1 MTDGGLVAARA
12 IAYGALLLAA
22 GLPLYLMTAGRGMIA
37 TARLRLAQALV
48 ALLAAVASVWL
59 ALAGIAAMAA
69 LPLAAL
75 DGATVSAVLAA
86 TPLGA
91 VLAIRL
97 AALALMLLAIGLR
110 LPTIWAALP
119 AAVALATAAWTGHA
133 GATEAALG
141 TLHRLADVIHLL
153 AAATW
158 LGALAM
164 LLAGVFGLA
173 GADDVER
180 RLSGFAMTGSVIVAL
195 LVLTGL
201 ANTLS
206 ITGWPVPLA
215 STWTLLLAI
224 KLAMFAGML
233 GLAALNRWRLT
244 PAIAP
249 GRPDAQRNLR
259 LSLMAEA
266 ALGLGVV
273 ALVALLGVL
282 DPAA

>member
-12 IAYGALLLAA
+12 FAYGALLLAA

-119 AAVALATAAWTGHA
+119 ATVALATAAWTGHA

-141 TLHRLADVIHLL
+141 TMHRLADVIHLL

-164 LLAGVFGLA
+164 LLAGVIGLA

-180 RLSGFAMTGSVIVAL
+180 RLAGFATTGSIIVAL

-201 ANTLS
+201 ANTLA
-206 ITGWPVPLA
+206 IAGWPLPLA

-244 PAIAP
+244 PALAA